1 MASIVPT
8 HIQKWY
14 QEYEMAAQKAIKVDD
29 KVIQT
34 LTLWEEFID
43 CHRTS
48 SLEECHM
55 KMDNVRASLN
65 TFERSIQQQEMHEQ
79 MLQCVSKQIYGN
91 NIYEHEDEILRYNG
105 FTSLRSDVI
114 FTAWRRFGK
123 TEAVA
128 QFAAT
133 LLINVS
139 EIDISIFSTASR
151 ASDSIS
157 KRIKTLVKEHFNV
170 DKKVITQD
178 NDESLILKYGPGDG
192 RTLHAYPGSRD
203 TYVLFFSCSCRLRQ
217 VSKYVIGLVWIAAV
231 VVVAQSISVYKII
244 QYRDTETTQHTQH
257 TAHRHTETHRESSP
271 LHIIGIFFQTFT

>member
-1 MASIVPT
+1 MTARVPE

-14 QEYEMAAQKAIKVDD
+14 KEYEIATRKATSMDNNVM
-29 KVIQT
+29 QT
-34 LTLWEEFID
+34 LSLWEEFVD

-48 SLEECHM
+48 SMEECH
-55 KMDNVRASLN
+55 KVMDNTRDSLN
-65 TFERSIQQQEMHEQ
+65 TFDRSIQQQEMHEQ

-128 QFAAT
+128 QFAAS
-133 LLINVS
+133 LLMNVS

-170 DKKVITQD
+170 DKKIIIQD

-203 TYVLFFSCSCRLRQ
+203 T
-217 VSKYVIGLVWIAAV
+217 
-231 VVVAQSISVYKII
+231 
-244 QYRDTETTQHTQH
+244 
-257 TAHRHTETHRESSP
+257 
-271 LHIIGIFFQTFT
+271 